1 MSQQRLTKQQ
11 IAQLA
16 RQAGWSEDKI
26 PFVVGVAGAES
37 GYNPRALNPNV
48 STGDESY
55 GLMQINMLGS
65 MGPERLKAF
74 GLKSKEQLYDP
85 LTNLKAA
92 KKIYE
97 WQGPGA
103 WSVYKSGKYKDYMPA
118 PGEIS
123 QTATGTQPVT
133 APQVQ
138 PKTTDPGVVQDFL
151 KNQIVGQL
159 LLNTTRPVSD
169 ISSYLYQGI
178 IPAAKT
184 VSDASSGLF
193 QGLLN
198 TFMDGSV
205 LKSFQ

>member
-1 MSQQRLTKQQ
+1 MSQQRLSKQQ

-37 GYNPRALNPNV
+37 GFNPKALNPNV

-55 GLMQINMLGS
+55 GLMQINMLGA

-97 WQGPGA
+97 WQGPSA
-103 WSVYKSGKYKDYMPA
+103 WSVYKSGKYKDYMPGA
-118 PGEIS
+118 GEIS
-123 QTATGTQPVT
+123 QGATATQPSPV
-133 APQVQ
+133 PQAK
-138 PKTTDPGVVQDFL
+138 PKTTDEKELLKAMLFDQMMKQSQTSQGPLQTLYKGLSQPG
-151 KNQIVGQL
+151 N
-159 LLNTTRPVSD
+159 
-169 ISSYLYQGI
+169 
-178 IPAAKT
+178 
-184 VSDASSGLF
+184 LF

-198 TFMDGSV
+198 QFMSGAP
-205 LKSFQ
+205 LGLFK

>member
-1 MSQQRLTKQQ
+1 MSQQRLSKQQ

-37 GYNPRALNPNV
+37 GFNPKALNPNV

-55 GLMQINMLGS
+55 GLMQINMLGA

-97 WQGPGA
+97 WQGPSA
-103 WSVYKSGKYKDYMPA
+103 WSVYKSGKYKDYMPGA
-118 PGEIS
+118 SEIS
-123 QTATGTQPVT
+123 QGATATQPSP
-133 APQVQ
+133 APQAK
-138 PKTTDPGVVQDFL
+138 PKTTDEKELL
-151 KNQIVGQL
+151 KAMLFDQMLKQSQTSQGPLQ
-159 LLNTTRPVSD
+159 T
-169 ISSYLYQGI
+169 LYQGLSQ
-178 IPAAKT
+178 P
-184 VSDASSGLF
+184 GNLF
-193 QGLLN
+193 QGLLDQ
-198 TFMDGSV
+198 FMSGAP
-205 LKSFQ
+205 LGLFK

>member
-55 GLMQINMLGS
+55 GLMQINMLGG

-92 KKIYE
+92 KQIYE
-97 WQGPGA
+97 WQGPSA

-123 QTATGTQPVT
+123 QAATGTQPVT
-133 APQVQ
+133 TPQVK
-138 PKTTDPGVVQDFL
+138 PKTTDERELAKAFLFDQMMKRSQSTPGPMQA
-151 KNQIVGQL
+151 
-159 LLNTTRPVSD
+159 
-169 ISSYLYQGI
+169 LYQNLSQPGN
-178 IPAAKT
+178 
-184 VSDASSGLF
+184 LF

-198 TFMDGSV
+198 QFMSGSP
-205 LKSFQ
+205 LGLFK